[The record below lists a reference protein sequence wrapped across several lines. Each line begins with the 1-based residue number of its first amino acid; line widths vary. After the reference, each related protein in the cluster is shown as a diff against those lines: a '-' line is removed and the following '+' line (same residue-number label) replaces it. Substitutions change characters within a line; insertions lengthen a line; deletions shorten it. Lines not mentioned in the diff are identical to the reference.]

1 MSSHDEKGKAKKTV
15 DVGLAVLSFCQIQS
29 ENFMLRELS
38 CLLPK
43 ICFALSNGVSIVNL
57 K

>member
-1 MSSHDEKGKAKKTV
+1 MSSHDEKGKGKKTV